1 MAINKRQWG
10 LLGSAGAGAGLGA
23 GLMYLLDP
31 QGGGRRRAVAKDKTV
46 HALKKGG
53 DAARKTSRDLGNRSK
68 GMVLGAAS
76 KLRREHP
83 DATTLTDRVRSHLG
97 HVVSH
102 PSAIQV
108 MADESGRIVLT
119 GSVLAPE
126 HAGLLKA
133 VGKVKGVTEVEDRL
147 YVYEE
152 AGNVPELQGG
162 GDRTARSGLLRR
174 NWPPATRLMAGTAG
188 AGLLVAG
195 LRRRDKAGAALGA
208 LGLGLLAR
216 GLTNLEAR
224 RLTGLGAGR
233 RAVDLQKT
241 IHVAAPVDEVFA
253 LWANFESFPRFMTNV
268 LEVRDLGEGRSH
280 WVVRGPAG
288 STVQWDAE
296 VTRFEPNRVL
306 AWKTEPG
313 AVVESSGLLHFER
326 DGDGTRVH
334 VQMSY
339 NPPAGAVGHGVA
351 TFLGSNPGRLMD
363 EDLVRFK
370 SLVEDGKATTRGETV
385 HREEVE
391 SSLHQNVPEPVHS

>member
-1 MAINKRQWG
+1 MTMNKQQLG
-10 LLGSAGAGAGLGA
+10 FLGSAGVGAGLGA

-31 QGGGRRRAVAKDKTV
+31 QGGRRRRAVAKDKTI
-46 HALKKGG
+46 HALRTGG
-53 DAARKTSRDLGNRSK
+53 SACLKTSRDLGNRSK

-76 KLRREHP
+76 RLRREDP
-83 DATTLTDRVRSHLG
+83 DATTLTDRVRSQLG
-97 HVVSH
+97 RVVSH
-102 PSAIQV
+102 PSSLNV
-108 MADESGRIVLT
+108 LADESGRVVLT
-119 GSVLAPE
+119 GSVLGPE
-126 HAGLLKA
+126 HEGLLKA
-133 VGKVKGVTEVEDRL
+133 VRKVKGVHEVEDRT
-147 YVYEE
+147 YVYQE
-152 AGNVPELQGG
+152 AGNVPELQGE
-162 GDRTARSGLLRR
+162 GDRTARSGFLRR
-174 NWPPATRLMAGTAG
+174 NWAPATRLMAGTAG

-195 LRRRDKAGAALGA
+195 LKRRDKAGAALGA
-208 LGLGLLAR
+208 VGLGLLAR

-233 RAVDLQKT
+233 RAVDLEKT
-241 IHVAAPVDEVFA
+241 IHVDAPVDEVFG
-253 LWANFESFPRFMTNV
+253 LWANFENFPRFMANV

-313 AVVESSGLLHFER
+313 ALVESSGIVHFER
-326 DGDGTRVH
+326 DGEGTRVH

-339 NPPAGAVGHGVA
+339 NPPGGAVGHGVA
-351 TFLGSNPGRLMD
+351 SLLGSDPAKLMD

-370 SLVEDGKATTRGETV
+370 SLIEDGKTTTRGETV

-391 SSLHQNVPEPVHS
+391 SSLHQPEPVHF